1 MAAQHVAGPVVDRS
15 GRSGSSALRK
25 VSKFGT
31 VASHQ
36 DRLPAYRSGALS
48 RSGLERVNSAV
59 EWHTQNRCFR
69 TRKIVRI
76 RGAHKGDGAGMQ
88 LVVREISHLVC
99 PRIQPLSSI
108 VRHLPSDEDE
118 IVANDGR
125 HETRTGGRA
134 DTRRIDFVDLMFR
147 HHGDQRSRDSAIR
160 TEAVLHH
167 HRGARRNVIAEF
179 SVSGEVIGIDG
190 SRGRIILVEAN
201 AVAQVGP
208 KFPQD
213 APHSLQD
220 EITLGS
226 AARPPEQREA
236 RWASHL
242 LGDAALEFGGLSEA
256 HPEIAA
262 ANIKTLVELAGQGK
276 LKPRIWRRFP
286 LAAAAEAIQALIDR
300 KVIGKAV
307 LVG

>member
-1 MAAQHVAGPVVDRS
+1 M
-15 GRSGSSALRK
+15 
-25 VSKFGT
+25 
-31 VASHQ
+31 
-36 DRLPAYRSGALS
+36 
-48 RSGLERVNSAV
+48 
-59 EWHTQNRCFR
+59 
-69 TRKIVRI
+69 
-76 RGAHKGDGAGMQ
+76 
-88 LVVREISHLVC
+88 
-99 PRIQPLSSI
+99 
-108 VRHLPSDEDE
+108 
-118 IVANDGR
+118 
-125 HETRTGGRA
+125 
-134 DTRRIDFVDLMFR
+134 
-147 HHGDQRSRDSAIR
+147 
-160 TEAVLHH
+160 
-167 HRGARRNVIAEF
+167 
-179 SVSGEVIGIDG
+179 
-190 SRGRIILVEAN
+190 
-201 AVAQVGP
+201 
-208 KFPQD
+208 
-213 APHSLQD
+213 QD